1 MKKSKAKDID
11 LLYVPE
17 KDEKKKT
24 KKNKKAM
31 PKEKKNKSNEEENEQ
46 FNIND
51 EIVIGITPK
60 NDKKK
65 NKQKEKQTSKEAL
78 KKEERKNRK
87 GRRFFKF
94 FILFILLS
102 GGIIAFALSPVFEI
116 KTINVEGNIKIS
128 KGEIIS
134 LSGIKENENIFKTN
148 IGQAKNNIKENAY
161 IESVTIKRTLPSVIT
176 INVSEREATFMIE
189 DINGLVYIN
198 NQGYLLE
205 IAQDKLNVPTL
216 SGIET
221 DAENL
226 KIGKRLCNDDL
237 QKLEIV
243 LKIMETANSYDIKE
257 LITGINIVDKDNFI
271 LYLAG
276 EKKTVY
282 IGDASNLNTRMMY
295 LKEIL
300 DREKG
305 IESEIFIKGDL
316 NKVDVY
322 TREKV

>member
-65 NKQKEKQTSKEAL
+65 NKQKEKQTGKEAL

-226 KIGKRLCNDDL
+226 KIGKRLCNEDL

-257 LITGINIVDKDNFI
+257 QITGINIVDKDNFI
-271 LYLAG
+271 LYLAE

-300 DREKG
+300 EREKG